1 MTKHAMWIIPVLAA
15 TRLAAAEAVSDSG
28 AGVGLTGATAD
39 LPPEVIAVMEE
50 AVANMPAELPPVPM
64 APAAAP
70 TRAEADE
77 SAGLPAAADARPA
90 PAAAP
95 ASEPAPAP
103 AAEPVAEPEPARPT
117 IAWKTPKFTLTARA
131 MSLREGFEAF
141 AAAQGMSVVMT
152 EAVRGTFSGE
162 FRGMAA
168 DEFLDRV
175 TTLHNLIWYYD
186 GAALYLCGS
195 GEVQT
200 MLLSLRYMKAD
211 EVRAMLRQLGIEDAR
226 FPIRTASDDEL
237 ILVSGP
243 PRYVALIAETIA
255 RADALRE
262 QRTFAEVET
271 RIFPLEH
278 TWADDVTLNVQG
290 PESTPRIRGV
300 ATMLQEIMDLSG
312 GARTREKGEGGQ
324 TEEADPLSGALA
336 EAFRPIIRADNR
348 LNAVIVRDAATRMPT
363 YERLIRQLDRPQ
375 RLIEIGVT
383 VVELSREDAMDW
395 QLSLAIEG
403 SKSDFSGG
411 AGSNVANLASELGGR
426 GLAGVASY
434 IGDNFTVAASLQ
446 ALQEDGKARNVS
458 RTSLLT
464 VNNLAARLTDTQSYH
479 ARVVGTEVATLEEV
493 SAGTELE
500 IKPRI
505 VSPSA
510 PDRPER
516 IWMTMMLRDG
526 GFEAVTVDAMPMTRD
541 STLETQAS
549 VPVGQSL
556 LLAGYLRD
564 IREEAGWGIPWLRD
578 IPFIGWIFGGSSYR
592 DETVQRLFIL
602 TPYIVDADQADL
614 VRTQATR
621 QRDISEPMALEWDSD
636 ADHAE
641 RMEREAKLRERQE
654 IHAEEALETYNRNE
668 DERELRRLQRA
679 DRMEVDRFRWQKD
692 YDRRREEY
700 SEAREEI
707 LKETKE

>member
-1 MTKHAMWIIPVLAA
+1 MVMRAMWMIPA
-15 TRLAAAEAVSDSG
+15 LAAAQAVFAAADASAEA
-28 AGVGLTGATAD
+28 LLGATAAD
-39 LPPEVIAVMEE
+39 LPPEAVAALEE
-50 AVANMPAELPPVPM
+50 AVADLPAELPPVP
-64 APAAAP
+64 AVAAP
-70 TRAEADE
+70 EAADA
-77 SAGLPAAADARPA
+77 AGEAATEGAAADE
-90 PAAAP
+90 AAP
-95 ASEPAPAP
+95 AERVRGPS
-103 AAEPVAEPEPARPT
+103 
-117 IAWKTPKFTLTARA
+117 IAWKRPLFTLMARS

-141 AAAQGMSVVMT
+141 AAAQGMSVIMT
-152 EAVRGTFSGE
+152 EAVRGTFSGD
-162 FRGMAA
+162 FREMPA

-195 GEVQT
+195 GEVRT

-211 EVRAMLRQLGIEDAR
+211 EVRGMLRQLGIEDAR

-243 PRYVALIAETIA
+243 PRYAALIAETIA

-271 RIFPLEH
+271 RVFPLEH
-278 TWADDVTLNVQG
+278 TWADDVTLRVTG
-290 PESTPRIRGV
+290 PESSAQIRGV
-300 ATMLQEIMDLSG
+300 ASLLQELMQLSEG
-312 GARTREKGEGGQ
+312 TRSREKGAGEAEGDGAG
-324 TEEADPLSGALA
+324 EAEDPLQEAVT

-348 LNAVIVRDAATRMPT
+348 LNAVIVRDAATRMPM

-383 VVELSREDAMDW
+383 VVELTRKDALDW
-395 QLSLAIEG
+395 QLSLAVEG
-403 SKSDFSGG
+403 NNGNFSGG
-411 AGSNVANLASELGGR
+411 AGQNAANLATALAGR
-426 GLAGVASY
+426 GLSGMASY
-434 IGDNFTVAASLQ
+434 IGDNVTVSASLS
-446 ALQEDGKARNVS
+446 ALQEEGKARNVS

-493 SAGTELE
+493 TAGTELE

-516 IWMTMMLRDG
+516 IWMTLELRDG
-526 GFEAVTVDAMPMTRD
+526 GFESVTVDAMPMTRD
-541 STLETQAS
+541 STLQTQAS

-578 IPFIGWIFGGSSYR
+578 LPLIGWLFGGATYR

-602 TPYIVDADQADL
+602 TPYVVDADRADAA
-614 VRTQATR
+614 RAQATR

-636 ADHAE
+636 ADHAD
-641 RMEREAKLRERQE
+641 RREREARLREQQE
-654 IHAEEALETYNRNE
+654 IHAEEATETFVRNE
-668 DERELRRLQRA
+668 AERDLRRLQRA
-679 DRMEVDRFRWQKD
+679 DRLELERARWERD
-692 YDRRREEY
+692 YERRRDDYEA
-700 SEAREEI
+700 ARETLLREAG
-707 LKETKE
+707 E